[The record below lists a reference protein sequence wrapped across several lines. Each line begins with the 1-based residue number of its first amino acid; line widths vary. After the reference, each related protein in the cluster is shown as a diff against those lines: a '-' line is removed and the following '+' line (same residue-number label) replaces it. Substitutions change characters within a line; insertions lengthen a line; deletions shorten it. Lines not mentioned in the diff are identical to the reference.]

1 MSFYKTPLRD
11 FQFVLHELLDT
22 SAVMHSCGREEFDPG
37 TIDQV
42 LSAAGQFAEEVMAPL
57 NASGDEEG
65 CSLHEGVVTTPAGFP
80 EAYRQY
86 AENGW
91 SALGCSTEHG
101 GSAFPAAVENAVTEI
116 FGGANMAFSAYPGM
130 SQATYVNLRANG
142 SPELNA
148 LYLPKLASGQWTGT
162 MCLTE
167 PQAGTD
173 LGLLRTR
180 AHRRGDGSYRLTG
193 SKIFISGGEHDLAQN
208 IVHLVLARLPDAPPG
223 VKGISLFLVP
233 KVIPNADGSLGE
245 RNGIVCGSIEH
256 KMGIHGNSTCTM
268 NLDDA
273 TGWLVGEPHKGL
285 AGMFVQMN
293 HLRLGVGIT
302 AIGVMEAAW
311 QKSLRYANE
320 RVQGRSPGSVSPADS
335 IVLHADVRR
344 MLLTQKAYVEGLRAL
359 ALWSSQLIDLS
370 HSHPD
375 AEARRDAAGLIAL
388 LTPGGKAMSS
398 DIARESTLTA
408 KQVFG
413 GHGFIRESGVEQH
426 VRDVRI
432 VSLYEGTNGVQAMD
446 LLGRKV
452 LADGGVRMAAFIKQV
467 VTHAEGHRAEPGL
480 EEFVAPLVQLA
491 RNVKAVTSELI
502 ELSATD
508 PHAAG
513 AAAVPYLRLAG
524 HLALSHM
531 WLRAAQ
537 IALSRADSGDPFYAS
552 KIATAR
558 FYFRRLMPQSLALCE
573 EIRAGAAPV
582 MDAAALLD
590 TQ

>member
-1 MSFYKTPLRD
+1 MSSYKTPLRD
-11 FQFVLHELLDT
+11 FQFVLHEVLET
-22 SAVMHSCGREEFDPG
+22 SALMQSFGQAEFDAA

-57 NASGDEEG
+57 NAIGDVEG
-65 CSLHEGVVTTPAGFP
+65 CKLHEGVVTTPPGFR

-91 SALGCSTEHG
+91 NAVGCSAEHG
-101 GSAFPAAVENAVTEI
+101 GSGFPAVVENAVNEI

-148 LYLPKLASGQWTGT
+148 LYLPKLASGEWAGT

-180 AHRRGDGSYRLTG
+180 AAPQADGSYHLTG
-193 SKIFISGGEHDLAQN
+193 SKIFISGGEHDLTEN

-223 VKGISLFLVP
+223 VKGISLFVVP

-245 RNGIVCGSIEH
+245 RNEIVCGSIEH
-256 KMGIHGNSTCTM
+256 KMGIHGNATCTM
-268 NLDDA
+268 NLDGA
-273 TGWLVGEPHKGL
+273 TGWLVGEPNKGL

-320 RVQGRSPGSVSPADS
+320 RVQGRAPGSAAAADP

-344 MLLTQKAYVEGLRAL
+344 MLLTQKANVEGLRAL
-359 ALWSSQLIDLS
+359 ALWASQLIDVS

-375 AEARRDAAGLIAL
+375 EDQRRDAGALIAL
-388 LTPGGKAMSS
+388 LTPIVKAMSS
-398 DIARESTLTA
+398 DIALESTVTA
-408 KQVFG
+408 MQVFG

-432 VSLYEGTNGVQAMD
+432 ISLYEGTNGVQAMD

-452 LADGGVRMAAFIKQV
+452 LADGGVRMRTFVKQV
-467 VTHAEGHRAEPGL
+467 TAHAEAGKAQPGLQEFAEPVT
-480 EEFVAPLVQLA
+480 ELA
-491 RNVKAVTSELI
+491 RRVRDVTSELV
-502 ELSATD
+502 ELSASD
-508 PHAAG
+508 FNVAG
-513 AAAVPYLRLAG
+513 AACVPYLRLAG
-524 HLALSHM
+524 HLALSHI
-531 WLRAAQ
+531 WLRAVQA
-537 IALSRADSGDPFYAS
+537 ALPKAASGDPFYAS

-558 FYFRRLMPQSLALCE
+558 FYFRRMTPQCLALCE

-582 MDAAALLD
+582 MDAALLLGAA
-590 TQ
+590 

>member
-1 MSFYKTPLRD
+1 MSLYKTPLRD
-11 FQFVLHELLDT
+11 FQFVLHELLET
-22 SAVMHSCGREEFDPG
+22 SALMQSCGRAEFDAG

-65 CSLHEGVVTTPAGFP
+65 CVLQDGVVTTPSGFR

-86 AENGW
+86 IANGW
-91 SALGCSTEHG
+91 SALGCSAEHG
-101 GSAFPAAVENAVTEI
+101 GSEFPAAVENAVSEI

-130 SQATYVNLRANG
+130 STATYVNLRANG
-142 SPELNA
+142 SEELKA
-148 LYLPKLASGQWTGT
+148 LYLPKMASGQWAGT

-180 AHRRGDGSYRLTG
+180 ATPQGDGSYRLTG
-193 SKIFISGGEHDLAQN
+193 SKIFISGGEHDLTEN

-233 KVIPNADGSLGE
+233 KVIPKADGSLGE
-245 RNGIVCGSIEH
+245 RNAIVCGSIEH

-268 NLDDA
+268 NLDGA

-320 RVQGRSPGSVSPADS
+320 RVQGRTPGSVSAADA

-359 ALWSSQLIDLS
+359 ALWASQLIDVS
-370 HSHPD
+370 REHPE
-375 AEARRDAAGLIAL
+375 AERRRDAAALVAL
-388 LTPGGKAMSS
+388 LTPVVKAMSS
-398 DIARESTLTA
+398 DVAIESTLTA
-408 KQVFG
+408 MQVFG

-432 VSLYEGTNGVQAMD
+432 IGLYEGTNGVQAMD

-452 LADGGVRMAAFIKQV
+452 LGDGGARMIDFIKQV
-467 VTHAEGHRAEPGL
+467 TAHAKAHRERSAL
-480 EEFVAPLVQLA
+480 QEFAAPVVELA
-491 RNVKAVTSELI
+491 RHVREVTLELL
-502 ELSATD
+502 ELAPGD

-513 AAAVPYLRLAG
+513 AASVPYLRLAG

-531 WLRAAQ
+531 WLRAVEV
-537 IALSRADSGDPFYAS
+537 ALPKAGSGDPFYAA
-552 KIATAR
+552 KVATAR
-558 FYFRRLMPQSLALCE
+558 FYFRRLMPQSIALCE
-573 EIRAGAAPV
+573 EIRAGSAPV
-582 MDAAALLD
+582 MDAATLLD
-590 TQ
+590 TP

>member
-1 MSFYKTPLRD
+1 MSLYKIPLRD

-22 SAVMHSCGREEFDPG
+22 SAVMHSCGREEFDAA

-57 NASGDEEG
+57 NAIGDEEG
-65 CSLHEGVVTTPAGFP
+65 CQFRDGSVTTPSGFR

-86 AENGW
+86 IESGW
-91 SALGCSTEHG
+91 SSLACSAEHG
-101 GSAFPAAVENAVTEI
+101 GAEFPTAVENAVNEI
-116 FGGANMAFSAYPGM
+116 FGAANMAFSAYPGM

-142 SPELNA
+142 SPRLKA
-148 LYLPKLASGQWTGT
+148 LYLPKLASGLWTGT

-180 AHRRGDGSYRLTG
+180 ATPQLDGSYRLAG
-193 SKIFISGGEHDLAQN
+193 SKIFISGGEHDLAEN

-233 KVIPNADGSLGE
+233 KVIPDADGSLGE
-245 RNGIVCGSIEH
+245 RNEIACGSIEH

-268 NLDDA
+268 NLDGA
-273 TGWLVGEPHKGL
+273 RGWLVGEPHKGL
-285 AGMFVQMN
+285 SGMFVQMN

-311 QKSLRYANE
+311 QKSRRYANE
-320 RVQGRSPGSVSPADS
+320 RVQGRSPGSVASADN

-359 ALWSSQLIDLS
+359 ALWLSQLIDLS

-375 AEARRDAAGLIAL
+375 ADVRLDAGGLIAL
-388 LTPGGKAMSS
+388 LTPVVKAISS
-398 DIARESTLTA
+398 DIALESTLMA
-408 KQVFG
+408 MQVFG

-432 VSLYEGTNGVQAMD
+432 ISLYEGTNGVQAMD

-452 LADGGVRMAAFIKQV
+452 LADGGLRMGAFIERV
-467 VTHAEGHRAEPGL
+467 VAHAQTHCARSGV
-480 EEFVAPLVQLA
+480 EEFAAPVLELA
-491 RNVKAVTSELI
+491 RKVQAVTGELI
-502 ELSATD
+502 ASSMDD

-513 AAAVPYLRLAG
+513 AAAVPYLRLVG
-524 HLALSHM
+524 HLALSYT

-537 IALSRADSGDPFYAS
+537 LALAKAGSGDPFYAS

-558 FYFRRLMPQSLALCE
+558 FYLRRLMPQSLALCE

-590 TQ
+590 AA